1 LSFNWGVR
9 EVINA
14 CCSAKL
20 SIYEF
25 SEDSPS
31 NGLGLYEL
39 TLPVDDDWD
48 INVFS
53 IHQNVVV
60 FVEGR
65 NLYVWNMVEDTGT
78 AWVVGEASFEEAS
91 TIFLH
96 VGWGITLF
104 IP

>member
-1 LSFNWGVR
+1 M
-9 EVINA
+9 
-14 CCSAKL
+14 

-39 TLPVDDDWD
+39 TLPVNGDRD

-65 NLYVWNMVEDTGT
+65 NLYVWNMAEDTGT
-78 AWVVGEASFEEAS
+78 AWVVEEARFEEA
-91 TIFLH
+91 
-96 VGWGITLF
+96 GTLF
-104 IP
+104 LNVEEMYNSLYLLDVRQLGIRSVNWTT